1 MIEYSDYDKMYQTY
15 SFLIQKMIEQEVE
28 VNHQL
33 IDDFLTYLFDKKWEQ
48 ERTNIYLDY
57 DYKEDKDMYMT
68 ELLDI
73 FSEKYSVNLRDKT
86 FFEVEKILNTT
97 DWKIFNKCMQG
108 GNIS

>member
-1 MIEYSDYDKMYQTY
+1 
-15 SFLIQKMIEQEVE
+15 
-28 VNHQL
+28 
-33 IDDFLTYLFDKKWEQ
+33 
-48 ERTNIYLDY
+48 
-57 DYKEDKDMYMT
+57 MYMT

-108 GNIS
+108 GNLS